1 MMDLYCERTD
11 FTFWSEPLNALTNL
25 AFILAAACAFSL
37 WNKTKSQL
45 TDKESAILLVLSCN
59 IAIIGI
65 GSFLFHTFATK
76 WAMFADVFPIY
87 IYKVALLLLYPTMVL
102 KLSWTKS
109 IGLFL
114 LFLLSTYL
122 VGRLPIDLNGSQMYI
137 PSIVMLILFT
147 LLHSHKYKTTDWPLV
162 AAIIAFLI
170 SITFRT
176 IDNQICTTW
185 PVGSH
190 FGWHIFNG
198 FVLFFTW
205 KSLYNKFS
213 LRATNAQLL

>member
-25 AFILAAACAFSL
+25 AFIIAAIFAWSL
-37 WNKTKSQL
+37 YSNTKSRL
-45 TDKESAILLVLSCN
+45 TTKERVILLALASN

-76 WAMFADVFPIY
+76 WAMLADVIPIY
-87 IYKVALLLLYPTMVL
+87 IYKVALLLLYPTLVL

-114 LFLLSTYL
+114 LFLASTYL
-122 VGRLPIDLNGSQMYI
+122 VGFIPIDLNGSQMYI
-137 PSIVMLILFT
+137 PAIVMLLLFT
-147 LLHSHKYKTTDWPLV
+147 LLHGLKYKYADKALV
-162 AAIIAFLI
+162 AAIIAFLL

-176 IDNQICTTW
+176 IDTQICSVW
-185 PVGSH
+185 PIGSH

-205 KSLYNKFS
+205 KSLFNKM
-213 LRATNAQLL
+213 LNQPTKNLPL